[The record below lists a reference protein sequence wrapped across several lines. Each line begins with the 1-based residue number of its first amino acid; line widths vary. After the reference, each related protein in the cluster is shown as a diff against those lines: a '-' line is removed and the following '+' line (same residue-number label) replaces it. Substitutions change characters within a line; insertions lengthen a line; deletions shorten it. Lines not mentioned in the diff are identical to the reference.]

1 MTTSNGHPQPL
12 PVGAEP
18 PPLTPAPSR
27 AKEKPKGKPTGE
39 RFKTLNAFIDF
50 TLADLSRAELAVWLI
65 LYRDTRDGT
74 ARTGYDDLARRA
86 GMNRRSVGR
95 ALRRLVERGLVQVVY
110 RGGFRR
116 GLSRYRVRAL
126 GT

>member
-1 MTTSNGHPQPL
+1 MTSNGHPRPL
-12 PVGAEP
+12 VVGEEP
-18 PPLTPAPSR
+18 APLTPAPSR
-27 AKEKPKGKPTGE
+27 AKARPKGKPAGE
-39 RFKTLNAFIDF
+39 RFKTLNGFVDF
-50 TLADLSRAELAVWLI
+50 TLADLSRAEIAVWLI

-86 GMNRRSVGR
+86 GLNRRNVGR
-95 ALRRLVERGLVQVVY
+95 ALRRLEERRLVQVVY
-110 RGGFRR
+110 RGGFHR